1 MIVRKRHSFLVLL
14 AVVSSLLAGC
24 DRQADGP
31 ADVAATNTLLASAA
45 ADVLGEDAPI
55 ELLAG
60 PGMCPGHFDIRP
72 SQVASLR
79 RCRVLLRLDF
89 QKPLDAKLAGAT
101 EGGLTIAE
109 ISLPGGLGE
118 PASYLAACKQTADAL
133 IAQGLLD
140 RSTADARLAEIAA
153 RINALA
159 AECKTKLAP
168 LAGQA
173 VLTSGHQAA
182 FCRWAGLAVAGTFS
196 AADATSPA
204 ELARAAQAA
213 RQADATALIANRPEG
228 RRVAD
233 ALADRLDAAVIVLD
247 NFPPAA
253 GPEGFDELL
262 RVNTAALVE
271 GLGR

>member
-24 DRQADGP
+24 GRDDPP

-45 ADVLGEDAPI
+45 ADLLGEDRPV

-89 QKPLDAKLAGAT
+89 QKPLDAKLAGPIK
-101 EGGLTIAE
+101 EGLTIAE
-109 ISLPGGLGE
+109 ISLPGGLAE
-118 PASYLAACKQTADAL
+118 PDSYLAACRQVADAL
-133 IAQGLLD
+133 VAKGLLD
-140 RSTADARLAEIAA
+140 RSTADARLAAITA
-153 RINALA
+153 RITALA
-159 AECKTKLAP
+159 EQCKARLAP
-168 LAGQA
+168 LAGRA
-173 VLTSGHQAA
+173 VLASGHQRA
-182 FCRWAGLAVAGTFS
+182 FCRWAGLEVVGTFS

-204 ELARAAQAA
+204 ELSRAASAA
-213 RQADATALIANRPEG
+213 RQAGAIGIIANRPEG

-233 ALADRLDAAVIVLD
+233 ALADRLDASVVVLD

-253 GPEGFDELL
+253 EPLGFDALL
-262 RVNTAALVE
+262 RANTAALGE